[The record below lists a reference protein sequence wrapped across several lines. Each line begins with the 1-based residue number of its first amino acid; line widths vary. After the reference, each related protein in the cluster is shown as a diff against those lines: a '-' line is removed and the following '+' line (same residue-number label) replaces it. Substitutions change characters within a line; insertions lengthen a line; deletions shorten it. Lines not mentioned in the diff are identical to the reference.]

1 MIKTALDLA
10 VEKIREIEDTYRAE
24 AIRLIRTGNDMDR
37 IRSGILTD
45 AAEKLNEAGR
55 RGRYVAKAQRDE
67 RAAAAA
73 LLGVAP

>member
-10 VEKIREIEDTYRAE
+10 VENIRDIEETYRAE

-37 IRSGILTD
+37 IRSGILID

-55 RGRYVAKAQRDE
+55 RGRFVAKAERDE

-73 LLGVAP
+73 LLGASQ